1 MTERCVILPAL
12 HGTNLESKSQDKRST
27 GKGGG
32 KRKPVR
38 CTYTSL
44 STYASL
50 TLEKLTSK
58 SMHRSASD
66 GRRYESSHSEKKI

>member
-32 KRKPVR
+32 GGENPSGVH
-38 CTYTSL
+38 TYI
-44 STYASL
+44 
-50 TLEKLTSK
+50 LEHIRIPYL
-58 SMHRSASD
+58 
-66 GRRYESSHSEKKI
+66 

>member
-32 KRKPVR
+32 GGEKTGQV
-38 CTYTSL
+38 YI
-44 STYASL
+44 YI
-50 TLEKLTSK
+50 LEHICIPYL
-58 SMHRSASD
+58 
-66 GRRYESSHSEKKI
+66 